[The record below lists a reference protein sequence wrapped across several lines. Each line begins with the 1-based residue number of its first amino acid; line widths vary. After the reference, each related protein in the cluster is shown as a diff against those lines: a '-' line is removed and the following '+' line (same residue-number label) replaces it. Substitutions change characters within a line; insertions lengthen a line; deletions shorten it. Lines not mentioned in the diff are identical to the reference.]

1 MESINSFITSG
12 SVVFTGNIIRFNPA
26 YPARSNQLQNI
37 RWLQALIESH
47 LKLLGVR
54 QTRLVAWSGEG
65 RGAQNDIYG
74 HLQLQYSLQN
84 YLAIYHGDYNE
95 RLNELLLHAY
105 SGALVIGFELPPF
118 LVSFFDQHHI
128 PYIDVILGPI
138 RFFPDLV
145 PALRT
150 NHPEIQEKLA
160 VETLPEEL
168 IRIVSGWRKAFFCK
182 RKLPFYAENTIV
194 LMGQVSLD
202 TSQILNRQFVSL
214 EQFEESIVDLQ
225 RTHELL
231 FKPHPYALQKD
242 VELQMR
248 LMQKLKI
255 RTCHNNAYELLCSEG
270 VCGVAAVSSSVLIEA
285 PYFDRQAYPFI
296 AYPFPF
302 SSALDSK
309 GLGYFHH
316 LYGKLD
322 KTGFWARILGYES
335 EWSQAF
341 GLPEGALAE
350 SLGQSWGASVFGT
363 GAASTDKRTRW
374 KSFLGRMMGL

>member
-1 MESINSFITSG
+1 MRDNNAVIASRT
-12 SVVFTGNIIRFNPA
+12 VVFTGNIIRFNPTS
-26 YPARSNQLQNI
+26 PGRSNQLQNI
-37 RWLQALIESH
+37 RWLQALIEPH
-47 LKLLGVR
+47 LKLLGIR

-65 RGAQNDIYG
+65 KRAQNDIYG
-74 HLQLQYSLQN
+74 HLQLQHNLEN

-95 RLNELLLHAY
+95 QLKEFLLDAY
-105 SGALVIGFELPPF
+105 SDALVIGFELPPF
-118 LVSFFDQHHI
+118 LVSFFDQHQI

-150 NHPEIQEKLA
+150 NHPEIQDKLA

-168 IRIVSGWRKAFFCK
+168 IRIFSGWRKAFFCK
-182 RKLPFYAENTIV
+182 RKLPVYTENTIV

-202 TSQILNRQFVSL
+202 TSQILSRKFVSL
-214 EQFEESIVDLQ
+214 EEFEEKIVGLQ
-225 RTHELL
+225 RAHELL

-242 VELQMR
+242 VELQMV

-270 VCGVAAVSSSVLIEA
+270 VSGVAAVSSSVLIEA
-285 PYFDRQAYPFI
+285 PYFDRQAFPFI

-302 SSALDSK
+302 STSVDGN

-316 LYGKLD
+316 IYGKLD
-322 KTGFWARILGYES
+322 KTSFWADLLGFES
-335 EWSQAF
+335 EWSHDF
-341 GLPEGALAE
+341 GLPAGALAE

-363 GAASTDKRTRW
+363 TAASTDKKNRW
-374 KSFLGRMMGL
+374 KSFLGRMLDL